1 METRLI
7 VCGGRDFDDYEFFTS
22 KMDRLMLYYENIR
35 LISSHASG
43 ADRFAEQYAK
53 EKNVPI
59 MVIPADWKKHG
70 RAAGPIRNRAMLDY
84 AKKETPVVAAFWD
97 GKSKGTGNMLK
108 QAKAAGAECN
118 IFFYE
123 DRGDSYEI
131 SECNDQW

>member
-1 METRLI
+1 MPAAQTDLQNNMP
-7 VCGGRDFDDYEFFTS
+7 
-22 KMDRLMLYYENIR
+22 K
-35 LISSHASG
+35 
-43 ADRFAEQYAK
+43 K
-53 EKNVPI
+53 KNVPI

-131 SECNDQW
+131 SECNDQR